1 MADVYEQNLAQKTS
15 LTTSDFIRVVGSD
28 NVSYKQNMSSV
39 METMGLKYAD
49 LGSFSTQSDLETA
62 LNNKLTAMPTNST
75 AYIRFATSAPF
86 GVFQSSG
93 VTYICDLRKGGS
105 ATYASISLHGLG
117 INAEIVG
124 NKSSATW
131 TFQKEPTRAE
141 VDALSAVTTGT
152 ITKDANV
159 SSGTLDSASLR
170 KVGDTVFASARV
182 YNISVP
188 ANGTFFQIPSGF
200 RPIGN
205 ARIYGYLYVDGAPL
219 PVAPYVQ
226 PNGSV
231 LFPYSASKTTTQA
244 YFCGSWSVK

>member
-1 MADVYEQNLAQKTS
+1 MADTYEKDLAQKSS

-49 LGSFSTQSDLETA
+49 LGSFSTQSALETA

-75 AYIRFATSAPF
+75 ASLRIATSAPF

-141 VDALSAVTTGT
+141 VDALASDSGWLTLVTGV
-152 ITKDANV
+152 KY
-159 SSGTLDSASLR
+159 R
-170 KVGDTVFASARV
+170 KVGKICYVNIEGYTATQTSGTETIGTLPTGYRPTGANIQWAARK
-182 YNISVP
+182 
-188 ANGTFFQIPSGF
+188 GTNTLTAGWLTPGGVI
-200 RPIGN
+200 N
-205 ARIYGYLYVDGAPL
+205 YTAV
-219 PVAPYVQ
+219 
-226 PNGSV
+226 
-231 LFPYSASKTTTQA
+231 SAS
-244 YFCGSWSVK
+244 GSLAGFICFPVV

>member
-1 MADVYEQNLAQKTS
+1 MADTYEKDLAQKST

-28 NVSYKQNMSSV
+28 NVSYKQNMNSV

-62 LNNKLTAMPTNST
+62 LNNKLTAMPTNTT

-93 VTYICDLRKGGS
+93 ATYICDLRKGGS

-141 VDALSAVTTGT
+141 VDALNQRVISRNVSAGASITLGTRSVKAT
-152 ITKDANV
+152 ITFIGASGITRGIIIV
-159 SSGTLDSASLR
+159 SGYPSSATEYTTIGGNLTGVS
-170 KVGDTVFASARV
+170 
-182 YNISVP
+182 ISVSGGDMTITNNS
-188 ANGTFFQIPSGF
+188 AYTLNMYIDVYAGTPTIS
-200 RPIGN
+200 
-205 ARIYGYLYVDGAPL
+205 
-219 PVAPYVQ
+219 
-226 PNGSV
+226 
-231 LFPYSASKTTTQA
+231 
-244 YFCGSWSVK
+244 